1 MDSFNS
7 GFENYVQDNS
17 FPTLTF
23 EMQLAINKIKPY
35 LSSIKD
41 LPILINRL
49 HNLGVECVEDLKL
62 LNFEND
68 LQGVMKVIQ
77 CRKLKIELFKCKGK
91 NYYFK
96 QIY

>member
-17 FPTLTF
+17 LPTLTI

-49 HNLGVECVEDLKL
+49 QNLGVERVEDLKL
-62 LNFEND
+62 LDFEND

-77 CRKLKIELFKCKGK
+77 CRKLKIELFKGIDN
-91 NYYFK
+91 NYY
-96 QIY
+96 Y